1 MRPVTDCVLDVA
13 INLGGL
19 REGLIR
25 MCTVYCLRKRVNRV
39 TVNERLVL
47 GS

>member
-19 REGLIR
+19 REGLECVQSTASEEGT
-25 MCTVYCLRKRVNRV
+25 MPCRVNRL
-39 TVNERLVL
+39 TVNKD
-47 GS
+47 